1 MSTKNLVTRGE
12 ADSVAGHTNGYSA
25 TTANTN
31 VVAVNLSL
39 WSGRYVK
46 MIAQGQNFYYA
57 WGPASE
63 IPNAATYLK
72 TGAQTTPGT
81 AGVADVLPAGAWAF
95 EVPTDEDF
103 VLFFRSAAAGGQLT
117 VLPK

>member
-1 MSTKNLVTRGE
+1 MSTKSLVTRGE
-12 ADSVAGHTNGYSA
+12 ADSVAGHTNGYSFV
-25 TTANTN
+25 TSNTN
-31 VVAVNLSL
+31 VQAVDLSL
-39 WSGRYVK
+39 WSGRYLK
-46 MIAQGQNFYYA
+46 LIAQSQAFYYC
-57 WGPASE
+57 WGPVSE

-81 AGVADVLPAGAWAF
+81 AGVADILPAGAVMF

-103 VLFFRSAAAGGQLT
+103 VLFFRSASSGGQIT

>member
-12 ADSVAGHTNGYSA
+12 ADSVAGHTNGYSLVA
-25 TTANTN
+25 ANTN
-31 VVAVNLSL
+31 VNTVDLSQ

-46 MIAQGQNFYYA
+46 LAAQGQTFFYC

-63 IPNAATYLK
+63 VPNAATYLK
-72 TGAQTTPGT
+72 TGQQLTVGT

-103 VLFFRSAAAGGQLT
+103 VLFFRAASAGGQLT